1 MEAHQQDSLNGPPV
15 IAINDAFVDDQQES
29 EDYLSFENF
38 AMLLNLINN
47 VYIKNNIVAKSSSQ
61 VIDEEEEGSD
71 RKMRPFGF
79 VDSFNR
85 FMVQTQAEVDK
96 IYQKFLPLMINKRKN
111 AKLAK
116 EVFQGKL
123 VSSASA

>member
-1 MEAHQQDSLNGPPV
+1 MNGPPLISV
-15 IAINDAFVDDQQES
+15 NDAFVDEQEVN

-61 VIDEEEEGSD
+61 IIDEEEEGSD

-96 IYQKFLPLMINKRKN
+96 IY
-111 AKLAK
+111 
-116 EVFQGKL
+116 
-123 VSSASA
+123 